1 MLNVSRIL
9 VFVMIAAF
17 MGTSSIAVA
26 QNAPP
31 PQQSQPMTGQ
41 PMTGH
46 PTTGQPKPKKKG
58 CKQKGCPKNKEKK
71 AAQQAPQGGGAPP
84 ANPP

>member
-9 VFVMIAAF
+9 VFVTIAAF
-17 MGTSSIAVA
+17 MGTSGIAIA

-41 PMTGH
+41 PMPGQ

-58 CKQKGCPKNKEKK
+58 CKIKGCPKNKEKK
-71 AAQQAPQGGGAPP
+71 AAQRAASGAPP
-84 ANPP
+84 VNPPQ